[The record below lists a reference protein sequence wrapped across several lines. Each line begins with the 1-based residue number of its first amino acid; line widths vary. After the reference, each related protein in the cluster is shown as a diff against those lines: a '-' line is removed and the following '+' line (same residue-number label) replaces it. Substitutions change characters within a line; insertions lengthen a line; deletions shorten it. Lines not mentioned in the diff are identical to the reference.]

1 MENSEVA
8 NLKLE
13 ITRLEKAGIY
23 KTEVIS
29 ISAHELR
36 TSLTALKWILGM
48 FLDGDTG
55 EITDKQ
61 RKFVEKSLE
70 RVERMIRLSLE
81 MLLVNHNQADDL
93 SYDWQMLDLGEIL
106 EGVLFDFQGEFHKNN
121 IELVFLASK
130 EPLPKVRGDAD
141 KIRVVIQ
148 NLLENAVKYTPEGG
162 RVIVSLSRKEDMA
175 ELSVQ
180 DSGIGIPESDATNL
194 FDKFYRGELAKK
206 THAFGSGLGLYTAK
220 KIITAHQGKI
230 WFEPN
235 TDKGVTFFISVP
247 LS

>member
-1 MENSEVA
+1 MEKSEVA
-8 NLKLE
+8 NLKIE
-13 ITRLEKAGIY
+13 IANLEKASTY

-55 EITDKQ
+55 ELTDKQ
-61 RKFVEKSLE
+61 RKFIEKSLE
-70 RVERMIRLSLE
+70 RVERMIRLSQE
-81 MLLVNHNQADDL
+81 MLLINHNQADDL
-93 SYDWQMLDLGEIL
+93 SYDWKMLDLGEIL
-106 EGVLFDFQGEFHKNN
+106 DGVLFDFQGEFHKNN
-121 IELVFLASK
+121 IELVFLEPREPMSK
-130 EPLPKVRGDAD
+130 IRGDAD
-141 KIRVVIQ
+141 KVRVVIQ
-148 NLLENAVKYTPEGG
+148 NLLENSIKYTPAGG
-162 RVIVSLSRKEDMA
+162 RVIVSLSKHGDMA

-194 FDKFYRGELAKK
+194 FTKFYRGDLAKK

-220 KIITAHQGKI
+220 KILAAHQGNI
-230 WFEPN
+230 WFERN
-235 TDKGVTFFISVP
+235 TDKGVTFFISLP